1 MKKNEEKLLKDLL
14 GLARHCIEVRRQDT
28 RSMNEDV
35 LLRNLI
41 MMGVNPVGCVTDIKS
56 IKM

>member
-1 MKKNEEKLLKDLL
+1 MKKNEAKLLKDLL

-41 MMGVNPVGCVTDIKS
+41 LMDINPVNCVTDINF